1 MNSNRINI
9 PSMCLHLGVPR
20 TKRSLPPA
28 YLNEI
33 GHDQCLEKHIPQGA
47 NHTEYCLPATK
58 PDDCTEISWDE
69 IQNSFD
75 GEDCPSNDLPIIGGI
90 SGLPPAHLRVKG
102 HQKCLK
108 KHYSAGEFH
117 AALCLPESRPNKCR
131 KQAYNKLVKQIF
143 L

>member
-1 MNSNRINI
+1 M
-9 PSMCLHLGVPR
+9 
-20 TKRSLPPA
+20 PPA

-33 GHDQCLEKHIPQGA
+33 GHDQCLEKHSPPGA

-58 PDDCTEISWDE
+58 PNDCSELSWDE
-69 IQNSFD
+69 IQFSFD
-75 GEDCPSNDLPIIGGI
+75 GEVCPSNDPSIIGEI
-90 SGLPPAHLRVKG
+90 SGPPAYLSIRG

-131 KQAYNKLVKQIF
+131 KQAYEKLIKQIF

>member
-1 MNSNRINI
+1 MNSNEINTS
-9 PSMCLHLGVPR
+9 SMCLGVPR

-58 PDDCTEISWDE
+58 PDDCSEISWDE

-117 AALCLPESRPNKCR
+117 AALCLPESRLNKCR
-131 KQAYNKLVKQIF
+131 KQAYKKLIKQIF